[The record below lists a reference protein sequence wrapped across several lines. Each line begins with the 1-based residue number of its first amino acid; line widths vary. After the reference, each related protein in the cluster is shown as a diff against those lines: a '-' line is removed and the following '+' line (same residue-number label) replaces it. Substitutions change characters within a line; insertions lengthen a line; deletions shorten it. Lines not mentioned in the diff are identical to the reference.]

1 MVVGSRVVGPV
12 LAVLPRWRLWRCCDW
27 LNALATNAWLKRVTF
42 FLYEKM
48 NKKGA
53 PVGFVSTAL
62 PVFGLW
68 QCWP

>member
-12 LAVLPRWRLWRCCDW
+12 SVARWSLWRCYS

-53 PVGFVSTAL
+53 PVGFVVSTAL
-62 PVFGLW
+62 PVVGLW
-68 QCWP
+68 QC